1 MARKV
6 RKQTGR
12 KQRSRGGSIP
22 RIASRSGPPTN
33 QIRWWFAPAI
43 CLGLAA
49 ITWIVFGQTLGFNFI
64 NYDDNL
70 YVYEQPAINGGLT
83 LHGFATAFTRV
94 LVGNWHPLTSISLM
108 LDAQFFGVRPGGYH
122 FSNVF
127 LHTIAVL
134 LLFLVLRRMTGAVWR
149 SAFVAA
155 LFAIHPLRVESVA
168 WVSERK
174 DVLSGVF
181 FMLTLGA
188 YLRYA
193 SRPSVGRYLTVL
205 ATFALGLLS
214 KAMLVTLPF
223 VLLLLDYW
231 PLQRFARFLARG
243 EDSVRFNA
251 IPFASLR
258 RLLVEKVPFFVLAAA
273 ASTATWFAQ
282 EQAFES
288 SQGWPLGWRINN
300 ALITIWTYLRQMFWP
315 TDLAL
320 FYPHPKANIPL
331 WEAGLALLLLSATT
345 AAVIRLRKKF
355 PYLVTGWFWYL
366 GMLVPVLGL
375 VQVGWQGHA
384 DRYTYLPQ
392 IGIYLLLT
400 WGVADLTR
408 SWRARGAILGAGAA
422 FLLLAAMS
430 LAWKQASYWSDA
442 ERLWAHALAV
452 TNNNDVAEHG
462 LGTALAKRGEVDA
475 AIPHEREALRLR
487 PGDPNLLTNLA
498 NALARKKELPEAVA
512 HYREVV
518 RLRPNDGESRRNLGK
533 ALLQSGATDE
543 GLAEFREALRIR
555 PDDSDASYSLGSTF
569 LEQGELDEAIA
580 HFRKAIESKPTNV
593 PAHYNLAIA
602 LNRKGQLDEAIAEF
616 KETLQLEPQHADA
629 HNNLAIAL
637 LKKGQ
642 TQDAID
648 EWKKALEI
656 EPKNAD
662 MHNNLAVALLQAGRG
677 TAAVAEWQETLRLEP
692 DKIGTQ
698 ISLSWILSTSP
709 DGAIRD
715 GTKALELAQR
725 AYQVSGERNMMAF
738 RVLAAAYAE
747 AGRFPEAIS
756 TAQEGRQRAEALG
769 QSAIAR
775 SLQGDL
781 ALYQQG
787 VPLREPTAPP

>member
-1 MARKV
+1 MAHKV
-6 RKQTGR
+6 RKQTGK
-12 KQRSRGGSIP
+12 KQRSRGGSKP
-22 RIASRSGPPTN
+22 RIALRSGPAPN
-33 QIRWWFAPAI
+33 QIQWWLVPAI
-43 CLGLAA
+43 CLGLVA
-49 ITWIVFGQTLGFNFI
+49 ITWVVFGQTLGFDFI

-83 LHGFATAFTRV
+83 LHGLATAFTRV

-108 LDAQFFGVRPGGYH
+108 LDAQLFGIRPGGYH
-122 FSNVF
+122 FSNVL

-168 WVSERK
+168 WISERK

-181 FMLTLGA
+181 FMLTLGT

-231 PLQRFARFLARG
+231 PLQRFARLSARS
-243 EDSVRFNA
+243 EDTGRLDL
-251 IPFASLR
+251 IPSTSLR
-258 RLLVEKVPFFVLAAA
+258 RLLVEKIPFLVLAVA
-273 ASTATWFAQ
+273 ASVATWFAQ
-282 EQAFES
+282 EPAFES
-288 SQGWPLGWRINN
+288 SQDWPLGWRVNN
-300 ALITIWTYLRQMFWP
+300 AVITIWTYLRQMTWP

-320 FYPHPKANIPL
+320 FYPHPKGSIPV
-331 WEAGLALLLLSATT
+331 WETGLALLLLVATT
-345 AAVIRLRKKF
+345 ATVVNLEKKY

-366 GMLVPVLGL
+366 GMLVPVIGL
-375 VQVGWQGHA
+375 VQVGSQAHA

-408 SWRARGAILGAGAA
+408 SWRARGAILGPPAV
-422 FLLLAAMS
+422 LLILAAMN
-430 LAWKQASYWSDA
+430 LAWKQASHWSDA
-442 ERLWAHALAV
+442 ERLWIHVLAV
-452 TNNNDVAEHG
+452 TKNNDVAEQG
-462 LGTALAKRGEVDA
+462 LGTALVKRGEVDA
-475 AIPHEREALRLR
+475 AIPHEREAVRLR
-487 PGDPNLLTNLA
+487 PGSPTLLTNLA
-498 NALARKKELPEAVA
+498 NALAQKKEFPEAIA

-533 ALLQSGATDE
+533 ALVQIGATDE
-543 GLAEFREALRIR
+543 GMAEFRTALRIR

-569 LEQGELDEAIA
+569 LEKGITDEAISY
-580 HFRKAIESKPTNV
+580 FRKAIESRPTNL

-602 LNRKGQLDEAIAEF
+602 LDRIGHVDEAIAEF
-616 KETLQLEPQHADA
+616 KETLRLQPQHGDA
-629 HNNLAIAL
+629 HNNLGIAF

-642 TQDAID
+642 IQDAID
-648 EWKKALEI
+648 EWKKALQI

-662 MHNNLAVALLQAGRG
+662 VHNNLGAALLQAGRG
-677 TAAVAEWQETLRLEP
+677 VAAVAEWQQTLRLEP
-692 DKIGTQ
+692 DKVGTQ
-698 ISLSWILSTSP
+698 TSLSWVLSTSP
-709 DGAIRD
+709 DVAVRN

-725 AYQVSGERNMMAF
+725 AYQASGGRNVMIF

-756 TAQEGRQRAEALG
+756 TAQEGLQRAETSG
-769 QSAIAR
+769 QAAVAH

-781 ALYQQG
+781 SLYQQG
-787 VPLREPTAPP
+787 VPLREPTASP